1 MIKNSTFQALTSIN
15 WHFKNIIDGALHM
28 IGTMA
33 DILLK
38 KKIYKEKMEQFLAA
52 IVFPEFNSPHGHLRA
67 RACWMLHYF
76 ADVKYK
82 NPDILDQSFK
92 LTIARLLKQ
101 DEEVPVKVEAAIA
114 LQMMLTSQV
123 NMNLSL
129 KFVVNIP
136 DKLNLYN
143 ILL

>member
-1 MIKNSTFQALTSIN
+1 
-15 WHFKNIIDGALHM
+15 M

-38 KKIYKEKMEQFLAA
+38 KKIYKEQMEQFLVA

-82 NPDILDQSFK
+82 NPTILDQSFK
-92 LTIARLLKQ
+92 LTIASLLKK

-123 NMNLSL
+123 ITHYLLIGIRNSIGSSNHKQNFTYNL
-129 KFVVNIP
+129 
-136 DKLNLYN
+136 LNRN
-143 ILL
+143 

>member
-1 MIKNSTFQALTSIN
+1 
-15 WHFKNIIDGALHM
+15 M

-38 KKIYKEKMEQFLAA
+38 KKIYKEQMEQFLVA

-82 NPDILDQSFK
+82 NPMILDQSFK
-92 LTIARLLKQ
+92 LTIASLLKKG
-101 DEEVPVKVEAAIA
+101 EEVPVKVEAAIA

-123 NMNLSL
+123 TQI
-129 KFVVNIP
+129 FVDMHP
-136 DKLNLYN
+136 SSFFMLFDTCLY
-143 ILL
+143 IT

>member
-1 MIKNSTFQALTSIN
+1 
-15 WHFKNIIDGALHM
+15 M

-33 DILLK
+33 DILVK
-38 KKIYKEKMEQFLAA
+38 KKIYKEQMEQFLVA

-82 NPDILDQSFK
+82 NPMILDQSFK
-92 LTIARLLKQ
+92 LTIASLLKK

-123 NMNLSL
+123 KFRLKSTNVPICINSL
-129 KFVVNIP
+129 YIRTITDNIF
-136 DKLNLYN
+136 LT
-143 ILL
+143 ILGRWS

>member
-1 MIKNSTFQALTSIN
+1 
-15 WHFKNIIDGALHM
+15 M

-38 KKIYKEKMEQFLAA
+38 KKIYKEQMEQFLVA

-82 NPDILDQSFK
+82 NPTILDQSFK
-92 LTIARLLKQ
+92 LTIASLLKK

-123 NMNLSL
+123 
-129 KFVVNIP
+129 ITH
-136 DKLNLYN
+136 Y
-143 ILL
+143 LLICIGNSIGSSNPQTEFYLQLIKS

>member
-1 MIKNSTFQALTSIN
+1 
-15 WHFKNIIDGALHM
+15 M

-38 KKIYKEKMEQFLAA
+38 KKIYKEQMEQFLVA

-82 NPDILDQSFK
+82 NPTILDQSFK
-92 LTIARLLKQ
+92 LTIASLLKK

-123 NMNLSL
+123 
-129 KFVVNIP
+129 ITH
-136 DKLNLYN
+136 Y
-143 ILL
+143 LLIGIRNSIGSSNPQTEFYLQLIKS

>member
-1 MIKNSTFQALTSIN
+1 
-15 WHFKNIIDGALHM
+15 M

-38 KKIYKEKMEQFLAA
+38 KKIYKEQMEQFLVA

-82 NPDILDQSFK
+82 NPMILDQSFK
-92 LTIARLLKQ
+92 LTIASLLKK

-123 NMNLSL
+123 NIIYLLFSL
-129 KFVVNIP
+129 RT
-136 DKLNLYN
+136 
-143 ILL
+143 ILLMVFLLQKALNVEAIITIF

>member
-1 MIKNSTFQALTSIN
+1 
-15 WHFKNIIDGALHM
+15 M

-38 KKIYKEKMEQFLAA
+38 KKVYKERMEQFLVN

-82 NPDILDQSFK
+82 DPNVLG
-92 LTIARLLKQ
+92 
-101 DEEVPVKVEAAIA
+101 
-114 LQMMLTSQV
+114 
-123 NMNLSL
+123 
-129 KFVVNIP
+129 
-136 DKLNLYN
+136 KLNFNFKIFFARCLIQISHKN
-143 ILL
+143 SLN